1 MNKKAFTYII
11 LLAFSLLLSTIVSG
25 KLLYIAPHLTISA
38 SLLAY
43 AFTFLFT
50 ARLNEE
56 MNIDNTKNI
65 LKKVVIGT
73 LIVYLFMIVINSISG
88 MTSTK
93 EITESLRNFFT
104 PNKLAIK
111 SISIY
116 YPNLI
121 NLISSIL
128 IFYLT
133 HNIFSITFEIT
144 KDYTSKTIS
153 FIISILISFIID
165 QMIYIS
171 VISFMPLYNESITLT
186 NYIENLTASFIM
198 IIFTSVIMTIIYS
211 IIQKRSKNWCFF
223 LFTLLFFFRFI
234 FR

>member
-1 MNKKAFTYII
+1 MNKKG
-11 LLAFSLLLSTIVSG
+11 LAYVLLLGFTFLLSIIISG

-56 MNIDNTKNI
+56 TNIDNTKNI

-73 LIVYLFMIVINSISG
+73 LIFYLFMIVINSISG

-93 EITESLRNFFT
+93 EITESLRNIFT

-111 SISIY
+111 NISIY

-121 NLISSIL
+121 SLISAVL

-153 FIISILISFIID
+153 FIISILVSFIID

-171 VISFMPLYNESITLT
+171 VISFIPLYNESITLT

-211 IIQKRSKNWCFF
+211 IIQKRSKN
-223 LFTLLFFFRFI
+223 
-234 FR
+234 

>member
-50 ARLNEE
+50 AKLNEE
-56 MNIDNTKNI
+56 TNIDNTKNI

-73 LIVYLFMIVINSISG
+73 LIFYLFMIVINSISG

-93 EITESLRNFFT
+93 EVTESLRNIFT

-121 NLISSIL
+121 SLISAVL

-153 FIISILISFIID
+153 FIMSILISFIID

-171 VISFMPLYNESITLT
+171 VISFIPLYNESITLT
-186 NYIENLTASFIM
+186 NYIENLTASFI
-198 IIFTSVIMTIIYS
+198 IIILTSVIMTIIYS
-211 IIQKRSKNWCFF
+211 IIQKRSKN
-223 LFTLLFFFRFI
+223 
-234 FR
+234 

>member
-1 MNKKAFTYII
+1 MNKKVLTYII
-11 LLAFSLLLSTIVSG
+11 LLAFSLLLSIIVSD

-50 ARLNEE
+50 AKLNEE
-56 MNIDNTKNI
+56 TNINNTKNI
-65 LKKVVIGT
+65 LKKIVIGI
-73 LIVYLFMIVINSISG
+73 LIFYLFMIVINSISG

-93 EITESLRNFFT
+93 EVTESLKNIFT

-111 SISIY
+111 SINIY

-171 VISFMPLYNESITLT
+171 VTSFIPLYKESIKLT

-198 IIFTSVIMTIIYS
+198 IIFTSVIMTVIYS
-211 IIQKRSKNWCFF
+211 IIQKRSKN
-223 LFTLLFFFRFI
+223 
-234 FR
+234 

>member
-1 MNKKAFTYII
+1 MNKKGLTYV
-11 LLAFSLLLSTIVSG
+11 LLLSFTFLLSIIIAG

-56 MNIDNTKNI
+56 TNINNTKNI

-73 LIVYLFMIVINSISG
+73 LIFYLFMIVINSISG

-93 EITESLRNFFT
+93 EVTESLRNIFT

-111 SISIY
+111 SINIY

-121 NLISSIL
+121 NLISAVF

-153 FIISILISFIID
+153 FIISILVSFIID

-171 VISFMPLYNESITLT
+171 VISFIPLYNESITLT

-211 IIQKRSKNWCFF
+211 IIQKRSKN
-223 LFTLLFFFRFI
+223 
-234 FR
+234 

>member
-73 LIVYLFMIVINSISG
+73 LIFYLFMIVINSISG
-88 MTSTK
+88 MTNTK
-93 EITESLRNFFT
+93 EVTESLRNIFT

-111 SISIY
+111 SINIY
-116 YPNLI
+116 YTNLI
-121 NLISSIL
+121 NLISYIL

-153 FIISILISFIID
+153 FIMSILISFIID

-171 VISFMPLYNESITLT
+171 VISFIPLYNESITLT

-211 IIQKRSKNWCFF
+211 IIQKRSKN
-223 LFTLLFFFRFI
+223 
-234 FR
+234 

>member
-1 MNKKAFTYII
+1 MNKKVITYII

-43 AFTFLFT
+43 SFTFLFT
-50 ARLNEE
+50 AKLNEE
-56 MNIDNTKNI
+56 TNIDNTKNI

-73 LIVYLFMIVINSISG
+73 LIFYLFMIVINSISG

-93 EITESLRNFFT
+93 EITESLRNIFT

-211 IIQKRSKNWCFF
+211 IIQKRSKN
-223 LFTLLFFFRFI
+223 
-234 FR
+234 

>member
-1 MNKKAFTYII
+1 MNKKGLTYV
-11 LLAFSLLLSTIVSG
+11 LLLSFTFLLSIIISG

-56 MNIDNTKNI
+56 TNIDNTKNI

-73 LIVYLFMIVINSISG
+73 LIFYLFMIVINSISG

-93 EITESLRNFFT
+93 EVTESLRNIFT

-111 SISIY
+111 SINIY

-121 NLISSIL
+121 SLISAVL

-153 FIISILISFIID
+153 FIISILVSFIID

-171 VISFMPLYNESITLT
+171 VISFLPLYNESITLT

-198 IIFTSVIMTIIYS
+198 IIFTSVIMTVIYS
-211 IIQKRSKNWCFF
+211 IIQKRSKN
-223 LFTLLFFFRFI
+223 
-234 FR
+234 

>member
-1 MNKKAFTYII
+1 MNKKGLTYV
-11 LLAFSLLLSTIVSG
+11 LLLSFTFLLSIIISG

-56 MNIDNTKNI
+56 TNIDNTKNI

-73 LIVYLFMIVINSISG
+73 LIFYLFMIVINSISG

-93 EITESLRNFFT
+93 EVTESLRNIFT

-111 SISIY
+111 SINIY

-121 NLISSIL
+121 SLISAVL

-153 FIISILISFIID
+153 FIISILVSFIID

-171 VISFMPLYNESITLT
+171 VISFIPLYNESITLT

-211 IIQKRSKNWCFF
+211 IIQKRSKN
-223 LFTLLFFFRFI
+223 
-234 FR
+234 

>member
-1 MNKKAFTYII
+1 MNKKVITYII
-11 LLAFSLLLSTIVSG
+11 LLAFSLLLSIIVSG

-56 MNIDNTKNI
+56 TNIDNTKNI

-73 LIVYLFMIVINSISG
+73 LIFYLFMIVINSISG

-93 EITESLRNFFT
+93 EITESLRNIFT
-104 PNKLAIK
+104 PNKLTIK

-211 IIQKRSKNWCFF
+211 IIQKRSKN
-223 LFTLLFFFRFI
+223 
-234 FR
+234 

>member
-1 MNKKAFTYII
+1 MNKKVLTDII
-11 LLAFSLLLSTIVSG
+11 LLAFSLLLSIIISG

-50 ARLNEE
+50 AKLNEE
-56 MNIDNTKNI
+56 TNIDNTKNI

-73 LIVYLFMIVINSISG
+73 LIFYLFMIVINSISG

-93 EITESLRNFFT
+93 EITESLRNIFT

-153 FIISILISFIID
+153 FIMSILISFIID

-171 VISFMPLYNESITLT
+171 VISFIPLYNESITLT

-198 IIFTSVIMTIIYS
+198 IIFTSVIMTISYS
-211 IIQKRSKNWCFF
+211 IIQKRSKN
-223 LFTLLFFFRFI
+223 
-234 FR
+234 

>member
-1 MNKKAFTYII
+1 MNKKVLTYII
-11 LLAFSLLLSTIVSG
+11 LLAFSLLLSIIVSD

-50 ARLNEE
+50 AKLNEE
-56 MNIDNTKNI
+56 TNINNTKNI
-65 LKKVVIGT
+65 LKKIVIGI
-73 LIVYLFMIVINSISG
+73 LIFYLFMIVINSISG

-93 EITESLRNFFT
+93 EVTESLRNIFT

-111 SISIY
+111 SINIY

-171 VISFMPLYNESITLT
+171 VTSFIPLYKESIKLT

-211 IIQKRSKNWCFF
+211 IIQKRSKN
-223 LFTLLFFFRFI
+223 
-234 FR
+234 

>member
-1 MNKKAFTYII
+1 MNKKVITYII
-11 LLAFSLLLSTIVSG
+11 SLAFSLLLSIIVSG

-56 MNIDNTKNI
+56 TNIDNTKNI

-73 LIVYLFMIVINSISG
+73 LLFYLFMIVINSISG

-93 EITESLRNFFT
+93 EVTESLRNIFT

-153 FIISILISFIID
+153 FIMSILISFIID

-171 VISFMPLYNESITLT
+171 VISFIPLYNESITLT

-198 IIFTSVIMTIIYS
+198 IILTSVIMTIIYS
-211 IIQKRSKNWCFF
+211 IIQKRSKN
-223 LFTLLFFFRFI
+223 
-234 FR
+234 

>member
-1 MNKKAFTYII
+1 MNKKGLTYV
-11 LLAFSLLLSTIVSG
+11 LLLGLTFLLSIIISG

-56 MNIDNTKNI
+56 TNIDNTKNV
-65 LKKVVIGT
+65 LKKVVIGI
-73 LIVYLFMIVINSISG
+73 LIFYLFMIVINSISG

-93 EITESLRNFFT
+93 EVTESLRNIFT
-104 PNKLAIK
+104 PDKLAIK

-121 NLISSIL
+121 SLISAVL

-171 VISFMPLYNESITLT
+171 VTCFLPLYNESITLT
-186 NYIENLTASFIM
+186 NYIENLTASFII
-198 IIFTSVIMTIIYS
+198 IIFTSVIMTVIYS
-211 IIQKRSKNWCFF
+211 IIQKRSKN
-223 LFTLLFFFRFI
+223 
-234 FR
+234 

>member
-1 MNKKAFTYII
+1 MNKKGLTYV
-11 LLAFSLLLSTIVSG
+11 LLLGFTFLLSIIVSG

-56 MNIDNTKNI
+56 TNIDNTKNI

-73 LIVYLFMIVINSISG
+73 LIFYLFMIVINSISG

-93 EITESLRNFFT
+93 EITESLRNIFT
-104 PNKLAIK
+104 PNKLTIK

-153 FIISILISFIID
+153 FIMSILISFIID

-171 VISFMPLYNESITLT
+171 VISFIPLYNESITLT

-211 IIQKRSKNWCFF
+211 IIQKRSKN
-223 LFTLLFFFRFI
+223 
-234 FR
+234 

>member
-1 MNKKAFTYII
+1 MNKKTFTYII
-11 LLAFSLLLSTIVSG
+11 LLAFSLLLSIIISG

-56 MNIDNTKNI
+56 TNINNTKYIFKKIVIDI
-65 LKKVVIGT
+65 LIF
-73 LIVYLFMIVINSISG
+73 YLFMIVINSLSG

-93 EITESLRNFFT
+93 EVTESLRNIFT

-211 IIQKRSKNWCFF
+211 IIQKRSKN
-223 LFTLLFFFRFI
+223 
-234 FR
+234 

>member
-56 MNIDNTKNI
+56 TNIDNTKNI

-73 LIVYLFMIVINSISG
+73 LIFYLFMIVINSISG

-93 EITESLRNFFT
+93 EITESLRNIFT

-171 VISFMPLYNESITLT
+171 VISFIPLYNESITLT

-211 IIQKRSKNWCFF
+211 IIQKRSKNSCFF

>member
-56 MNIDNTKNI
+56 TNIDNTKNI
-65 LKKVVIGT
+65 LKQVVIGT
-73 LIVYLFMIVINSISG
+73 LIFYLFMIVINTISG

-93 EITESLRNFFT
+93 EITESLRNIFT

-111 SISIY
+111 NISIY

-121 NLISSIL
+121 SLISAVL

-153 FIISILISFIID
+153 FIISILVSFIID

-171 VISFMPLYNESITLT
+171 VISFIPLYNESITLT

-211 IIQKRSKNWCFF
+211 IIQKRSKLMLLFIYSSF
-223 LFTLLFFFRFI
+223 LF
-234 FR
+234 

>member
-56 MNIDNTKNI
+56 TNIDNTKNI

-73 LIVYLFMIVINSISG
+73 LLFYLFMIVINSISG

-93 EITESLRNFFT
+93 EITESLRNIFT

-171 VISFMPLYNESITLT
+171 VISFIPLYNESITLT

-211 IIQKRSKNWCFF
+211 IIQKRSKN
-223 LFTLLFFFRFI
+223 
-234 FR
+234 

>member
-1 MNKKAFTYII
+1 MNKKVLTYII
-11 LLAFSLLLSTIVSG
+11 LLAFSLLLSIIVSD

-50 ARLNEE
+50 AKLNEE
-56 MNIDNTKNI
+56 TNINNTKNI
-65 LKKVVIGT
+65 LKKIVIGI
-73 LIVYLFMIVINSISG
+73 LIFYLFMIVINSISG

-93 EITESLRNFFT
+93 EVTESLRNIFT

-111 SISIY
+111 SINIY

-121 NLISSIL
+121 SLISAVL

-165 QMIYIS
+165 QMLLRRYYELS
-171 VISFMPLYNESITLT
+171 
-186 NYIENLTASFIM
+186 
-198 IIFTSVIMTIIYS
+198 
-211 IIQKRSKNWCFF
+211 KR
-223 LFTLLFFFRFI
+223 
-234 FR
+234 

>member
-1 MNKKAFTYII
+1 MNKKVITYII
-11 LLAFSLLLSTIVSG
+11 SLAFSLLLSIIVSG

-56 MNIDNTKNI
+56 TNIDNTKNI

-73 LIVYLFMIVINSISG
+73 LIFYLFMILINSISG

-93 EITESLRNFFT
+93 EVTESLRNIFT

-171 VISFMPLYNESITLT
+171 VISFIPLYNESITLT

-211 IIQKRSKNWCFF
+211 IIQKRSKN
-223 LFTLLFFFRFI
+223 
-234 FR
+234 

>member
-1 MNKKAFTYII
+1 MNKKGLTYV
-11 LLAFSLLLSTIVSG
+11 LLLGFTFLLSIIISG

-56 MNIDNTKNI
+56 TNIDNTKNI

-73 LIVYLFMIVINSISG
+73 LIFYLFMIVINSISG

-93 EITESLRNFFT
+93 EVTESLRNIFT

-111 SISIY
+111 SINIY

-121 NLISSIL
+121 SLISAVL

-153 FIISILISFIID
+153 FIISILVSFIID

-171 VISFMPLYNESITLT
+171 VISFIPLYNESITLT

-211 IIQKRSKNWCFF
+211 IIQKRSKN
-223 LFTLLFFFRFI
+223 
-234 FR
+234 

>member
-1 MNKKAFTYII
+1 MNKKVLTYII
-11 LLAFSLLLSTIVSG
+11 LLAFSLLLSIIVSD

-50 ARLNEE
+50 AKLNEE
-56 MNIDNTKNI
+56 TNINNTKNI
-65 LKKVVIGT
+65 LKKIVIDI
-73 LIVYLFMIVINSISG
+73 LIFYLFMIIINSISG

-93 EITESLRNFFT
+93 EVTESLRNIFT

-111 SISIY
+111 SINIY

-171 VISFMPLYNESITLT
+171 VTSFIPLYKESIKLT
-186 NYIENLTASFIM
+186 NYIENLTASFI
-198 IIFTSVIMTIIYS
+198 IIILTSVIMTIIYS
-211 IIQKRSKNWCFF
+211 IIQKRSKN
-223 LFTLLFFFRFI
+223 
-234 FR
+234 

>member
-1 MNKKAFTYII
+1 MNKKGLTYV
-11 LLAFSLLLSTIVSG
+11 LLLSFTFLLSIIISG

-56 MNIDNTKNI
+56 TNIDNTKNI

-73 LIVYLFMIVINSISG
+73 LIFYLFMIVINSISG

-93 EITESLRNFFT
+93 EVTESLRNIFT

-111 SISIY
+111 NISIY

-121 NLISSIL
+121 SLISAVL

-153 FIISILISFIID
+153 FIISILVSFIID

-171 VISFMPLYNESITLT
+171 VISFIPLYNESITLT

-211 IIQKRSKNWCFF
+211 VIQKRSKN
-223 LFTLLFFFRFI
+223 
-234 FR
+234 

>member
-11 LLAFSLLLSTIVSG
+11 LLAFSLLLSIIVSG

-43 AFTFLFT
+43 SFTFLFT
-50 ARLNEE
+50 ARLNEKT
-56 MNIDNTKNI
+56 NIDNTKNV

-73 LIVYLFMIVINSISG
+73 LIFYLFMIVINSISG

-93 EITESLRNFFT
+93 EVTESLRNIFT

-171 VISFMPLYNESITLT
+171 VTSFIPLYKESIKLT
-186 NYIENLTASFIM
+186 NYIENLTASFI
-198 IIFTSVIMTIIYS
+198 IIILTSVIMTIIYS
-211 IIQKRSKNWCFF
+211 IIQKRSKN
-223 LFTLLFFFRFI
+223 
-234 FR
+234 

>member
-56 MNIDNTKNI
+56 TNIDNTKNI

-73 LIVYLFMIVINSISG
+73 LIFYLFMIVINSISG

-93 EITESLRNFFT
+93 EITESLRNIFT

-153 FIISILISFIID
+153 FIISIFISFIIN

-211 IIQKRSKNWCFF
+211 IIQKRSKN
-223 LFTLLFFFRFI
+223 
-234 FR
+234 

>member
-1 MNKKAFTYII
+1 MNKKGLTYV
-11 LLAFSLLLSTIVSG
+11 LLLGFTFLLSIIISG

-56 MNIDNTKNI
+56 TNIDNTKNI

-73 LIVYLFMIVINSISG
+73 LIFYLFMIVINSISG

-93 EITESLRNFFT
+93 EVTESLRNIFT

-121 NLISSIL
+121 SLISAVL

-153 FIISILISFIID
+153 FIISILVSFIID

-171 VISFMPLYNESITLT
+171 VISFLPLYNESITLT

-211 IIQKRSKNWCFF
+211 IIQKRSKN
-223 LFTLLFFFRFI
+223 
-234 FR
+234 

>member
-73 LIVYLFMIVINSISG
+73 LIFYLFMIVVNSLSG

-93 EITESLRNFFT
+93 EITESLRNIFT
-104 PNKLAIK
+104 PNKLTIK

-153 FIISILISFIID
+153 FIMSILISFIID

-171 VISFMPLYNESITLT
+171 VISFIPLYNESITLT

-211 IIQKRSKNWCFF
+211 IIQKRSKN
-223 LFTLLFFFRFI
+223 
-234 FR
+234 

>member
-1 MNKKAFTYII
+1 MNKKTFTYII

-50 ARLNEE
+50 AKLNEE
-56 MNIDNTKNI
+56 TNIDNTKNI

-73 LIVYLFMIVINSISG
+73 LIFYLFMIVINSISG

-93 EITESLRNFFT
+93 EITESLRNIFT

-153 FIISILISFIID
+153 FIISIFISFIIN

-171 VISFMPLYNESITLT
+171 VISFIPLYNESITLT

-211 IIQKRSKNWCFF
+211 IIQKRSKN
-223 LFTLLFFFRFI
+223 
-234 FR
+234 

>member
-1 MNKKAFTYII
+1 MNKKGLTYV
-11 LLAFSLLLSTIVSG
+11 LLLGFTFLLSIIISG

-56 MNIDNTKNI
+56 TNIDNTKNI

-73 LIVYLFMIVINSISG
+73 LIFYLFMIVINSISG
-88 MTSTK
+88 MTNTK
-93 EITESLRNFFT
+93 EVTESLRNIFT

-111 SISIY
+111 SINIY
-116 YPNLI
+116 YTNLI
-121 NLISSIL
+121 NLISYIL

-153 FIISILISFIID
+153 FIMSILISFIID

-171 VISFMPLYNESITLT
+171 VISFIPLYNESITLT

-211 IIQKRSKNWCFF
+211 IIQKRSKN
-223 LFTLLFFFRFI
+223 
-234 FR
+234 

>member
-1 MNKKAFTYII
+1 MNKKVLTYII
-11 LLAFSLLLSTIVSG
+11 LLAFSLLLSIIVSG
-25 KLLYIAPHLTISA
+25 KLLYIAPHLTIST

-43 AFTFLFT
+43 VFTFLFT
-50 ARLNEE
+50 AKLNEE
-56 MNIDNTKNI
+56 TNINNTKNI
-65 LKKVVIGT
+65 LKKIVIGI
-73 LIVYLFMIVINSISG
+73 LIFYLFMIVINSISG

-93 EITESLRNFFT
+93 EVTESLRNIFT

-111 SISIY
+111 NISIY

-121 NLISSIL
+121 SLISAVL

-153 FIISILISFIID
+153 FIISILVSFIID

-171 VISFMPLYNESITLT
+171 VISFLPLYNESITLT

-211 IIQKRSKNWCFF
+211 IIQKRSKN
-223 LFTLLFFFRFI
+223 
-234 FR
+234 

>member
-1 MNKKAFTYII
+1 MNKKVLTYII
-11 LLAFSLLLSTIVSG
+11 LLAFSLLLSIIISG

-56 MNIDNTKNI
+56 TNIDNTKNI

-73 LIVYLFMIVINSISG
+73 LIFYLFMIVINSISG

-93 EITESLRNFFT
+93 EVTESLRNIFT

-211 IIQKRSKNWCFF
+211 IIQKRSKN
-223 LFTLLFFFRFI
+223 
-234 FR
+234 

>member
-1 MNKKAFTYII
+1 MNKKVITYII
-11 LLAFSLLLSTIVSG
+11 LLAFSLLLSIIISG
-25 KLLYIAPHLTISA
+25 KLLYIAPHLAISA

-56 MNIDNTKNI
+56 TNIDNTKNI

-73 LIVYLFMIVINSISG
+73 LILYLFMIVINSISG

-93 EITESLRNFFT
+93 EVTESLRNIFT

-111 SISIY
+111 SINIY

-144 KDYTSKTIS
+144 KDYASKTIS

-171 VISFMPLYNESITLT
+171 VTSFIPLYKESIKLT
-186 NYIENLTASFIM
+186 NYIENLTASFI
-198 IIFTSVIMTIIYS
+198 IIILTSVIMTIIYS
-211 IIQKRSKNWCFF
+211 IIQKRSKN
-223 LFTLLFFFRFI
+223 
-234 FR
+234 

>member
-1 MNKKAFTYII
+1 MNKKVLTYII
-11 LLAFSLLLSTIVSG
+11 LLAFSLLLSIIVSD

-50 ARLNEE
+50 AKLNEE
-56 MNIDNTKNI
+56 TNINNTKNI
-65 LKKVVIGT
+65 LKKIVIGI
-73 LIVYLFMIVINSISG
+73 LIFYLFMIIINSISG

-93 EITESLRNFFT
+93 EVTESLRNIFT

-111 SISIY
+111 SINIY

-153 FIISILISFIID
+153 FIID

-171 VISFMPLYNESITLT
+171 VTSFIPLYKESIKLT
-186 NYIENLTASFIM
+186 NYIENLTASFI
-198 IIFTSVIMTIIYS
+198 IIILTSVIMTIIYS
-211 IIQKRSKNWCFF
+211 IIQKRSKN
-223 LFTLLFFFRFI
+223 
-234 FR
+234 

>member
-11 LLAFSLLLSTIVSG
+11 LLAFSLLLSIIISG
-25 KLLYIAPHLTISA
+25 KLLYIAPHLAISA

-50 ARLNEE
+50 AGLNEE
-56 MNIDNTKNI
+56 TNINNTKYIFKKIVIDI
-65 LKKVVIGT
+65 LIF
-73 LIVYLFMIVINSISG
+73 YLFMIVVNSLSG

-93 EITESLRNFFT
+93 EVTESLRNIFT

-153 FIISILISFIID
+153 FIISNLISFIID

-211 IIQKRSKNWCFF
+211 IIQKRSKN
-223 LFTLLFFFRFI
+223 
-234 FR
+234 

>member
-1 MNKKAFTYII
+1 MNKKVLTYII
-11 LLAFSLLLSTIVSG
+11 LLAFSLLLSIIVSD

-50 ARLNEE
+50 AKLNEE
-56 MNIDNTKNI
+56 TNINNTKNI
-65 LKKVVIGT
+65 LKKIVIGI
-73 LIVYLFMIVINSISG
+73 LIFYLFMIVINSISG

-93 EITESLRNFFT
+93 EVTESLRNIFT

-111 SISIY
+111 SINIY

-121 NLISSIL
+121 SLISAVL

-153 FIISILISFIID
+153 FILSILISFIID

-171 VISFMPLYNESITLT
+171 VTSFIPLYKESIKLT
-186 NYIENLTASFIM
+186 NYIENLTASFI
-198 IIFTSVIMTIIYS
+198 IIILTSVIMTIIYS
-211 IIQKRSKNWCFF
+211 IIQKRSKN
-223 LFTLLFFFRFI
+223 
-234 FR
+234 

>member
-1 MNKKAFTYII
+1 MNKKGLTYV
-11 LLAFSLLLSTIVSG
+11 LLLSFTFLLSIIISG

-56 MNIDNTKNI
+56 TNIDNTKNI

-73 LIVYLFMIVINSISG
+73 LIFYLFMIVINSISG

-93 EITESLRNFFT
+93 EVTESLRNIFT

-111 SISIY
+111 SINIY

-121 NLISSIL
+121 SLISAVL

-171 VISFMPLYNESITLT
+171 VTSFIPLYKESIKLT
-186 NYIENLTASFIM
+186 NYIENLTASFI
-198 IIFTSVIMTIIYS
+198 IIILTSVIMTIIYS
-211 IIQKRSKNWCFF
+211 IIQKRSKN
-223 LFTLLFFFRFI
+223 
-234 FR
+234 

>member
-1 MNKKAFTYII
+1 MNKKGLTYV
-11 LLAFSLLLSTIVSG
+11 LLLGLTFLLNIIISG

-56 MNIDNTKNI
+56 TNIDNTKNV
-65 LKKVVIGT
+65 LKKVVIDI
-73 LIVYLFMIVINSISG
+73 LIFYLFMIVINSISG

-93 EITESLRNFFT
+93 EVTESLRNIFT

-121 NLISSIL
+121 SLISAVL

-171 VISFMPLYNESITLT
+171 VISFIPLYNESITLT

-211 IIQKRSKNWCFF
+211 IIQKRSKN
-223 LFTLLFFFRFI
+223 
-234 FR
+234 